1 MRIALLTDGISP
13 YVIGGMQRHSFYLAK
28 YFAKNKVYVDLF
40 HFNQSSL
47 NIEQLDCF
55 EEEEKKYINS
65 FVIPFP
71 KPGRLPGHYIY
82 ESYIYSKKIF
92 DIIKTTLNQYD
103 FIYAKG
109 FSGWKLIQEKN
120 KGLQCPPIGTNFHGY
135 EMFQEPANKISSKS
149 KKIII
154 NYFTQKILDNSDY
167 VFSYG
172 GKITDILIEVAN
184 VSKKKIIEI
193 PSAIENKWLLNEVKQ
208 KNPIPNFLF
217 IGRFDERKGLKELN
231 SVLNDLLK
239 NNELE
244 FKFQFIG
251 PIINEVKIIHN
262 KIEYLGEI
270 RDDSNMKKHLE
281 KADVIV
287 CPSYSEGMP
296 NVIMEAMANKM
307 AVIASGVGAVNL
319 LVNEQ
324 NGILIFPRNTNELKA
339 AFLLYL
345 KLDKVKLFEQ
355 QNNSYEI
362 IKTKFLWDEIILTTI
377 SKIKKV
383 SENIK

>member
-47 NIEQLDCF
+47 NIELLECF

-109 FSGWKLIQEKN
+109 FSGWKLIKEKK
-120 KGLQCPPIGTNFHGY
+120 KGLKCPPIGTNFHGY
-135 EMFQEPANKISSKS
+135 EMFQEPANKISSKW
-149 KKIII
+149 KKNIL
-154 NYFTQKILDNSDY
+154 NYFTQKILDNSNY

-172 GKITDILIEVAN
+172 SKITELLIQEVHIPEN
-184 VSKKKIIEI
+184 KIIEI
-193 PSAIENKWLLNEVKQ
+193 PSAIEDKWLLNEVKQ
-208 KNPIPNFLF
+208 TNPIINFLF
-217 IGRFDERKGLKELN
+217 IGRYDERKGLKELN

-251 PIINEVKIIHN
+251 PIINEAKIIHN

-270 RDDSNMKKHLE
+270 RDDANMKKHLE

-296 NVIMEAMANKM
+296 NVIIEAMANKM
-307 AVIASGVGAVNL
+307 AVIASDVGAVNL

-324 NGILIFPRNTNELKA
+324 NGLLISPKNTIELKSA
-339 AFLLYL
+339 ILLYL
-345 KLDKVKLFEQ
+345 KLDKVKLSEQ

-377 SKIKKV
+377 SKIKKISDKV
-383 SENIK
+383 

>member
-1 MRIALLTDGISP
+1 
-13 YVIGGMQRHSFYLAK
+13 
-28 YFAKNKVYVDLF
+28 
-40 HFNQSSL
+40 
-47 NIEQLDCF
+47 
-55 EEEEKKYINS
+55 
-65 FVIPFP
+65 
-71 KPGRLPGHYIY
+71 
-82 ESYIYSKKIF
+82 
-92 DIIKTTLNQYD
+92 
-103 FIYAKG
+103 
-109 FSGWKLIQEKN
+109 
-120 KGLQCPPIGTNFHGY
+120 
-135 EMFQEPANKISSKS
+135 MFQEPANKISSKS

>member
-172 GKITDILIEVAN
+172 GMITDILIEVAN

-231 SVLNDLLK
+231 SVLSNLLK
-239 NNELE
+239 NKELE

-251 PIINEVKIIHN
+251 PIINEAKIFHA

-270 RDDSNMKKHLE
+270 RDDSNIKKNLE
-281 KADVIV
+281 KSDVIV

-307 AVIASGVGAVNL
+307 AVIASDVGAVNL

-324 NGILIFPRNTNELKA
+324 NGVLISPKKTDELKA
-339 AFLLYL
+339 AILHYI

>member
-47 NIEQLDCF
+47 NIELLECF
-55 EEEEKKYINS
+55 TEEEKKYINS

-71 KPGRLPGHYIY
+71 KSGRLPGHYIY
-82 ESYIYSKKIF
+82 ESSIYSKRIF
-92 DIIKTTLNQYD
+92 EIIKTTLNEYD

-120 KGLQCPPIGTNFHGY
+120 KGLKCPPIGTNFHGY
-135 EMFQEPANKISSKS
+135 EMFQEPANKISSKW
-149 KKIII
+149 KKKLI

-172 GKITDILIEVAN
+172 SKITDILIEVAN
-184 VSKKKIIEI
+184 VPINKIIEI
-193 PSAIENKWLLNEVKQ
+193 PSAIEDKWLLNGIKQ
-208 KNPIPNFLF
+208 KNPTTNFLF

-251 PIINEVKIIHN
+251 PIINEVRITHN

-270 RDDSNMKKHLE
+270 RVDANMKKHLE
-281 KADVIV
+281 MADVIV

-296 NVIMEAMANKM
+296 NVIIEAMANKM
-307 AVIASGVGAVNL
+307 AVIATDVGAVNL

-324 NGILIFPRNTNELKA
+324 NGILISPKNTDELKA
-339 AFLLYL
+339 AILHYI

-362 IKTKFLWDEIILTTI
+362 IKKKFLWDEIILTTI

>member
-28 YFAKNKVYVDLF
+28 YFAKNKIYVDLF

-47 NIEQLDCF
+47 NIELLECF
-55 EEEEKKYINS
+55 NDDEKKYINS

-71 KPGRLPGHYIY
+71 KLGKLPGHYIR
-82 ESYIYSKKIF
+82 ESKKYSEIIF
-92 DIIKTTLNQYD
+92 KIIKPKLNTYD
-103 FIYAKG
+103 FIYTKG
-109 FSGWKLIQEKN
+109 FSGWKLILEKN
-120 KGLQCPPIGTNFHGY
+120 KGLKCPPIGINFHGY
-135 EMFQEPANKISSKS
+135 EMFQEPDNRLASKWKKRFMNFFA
-149 KKIII
+149 KKIID
-154 NYFTQKILDNSDY
+154 KSDY

-172 GKITDILIEVAN
+172 SKITDILIEEAYVPKN
-184 VSKKKIIEI
+184 KIIEI
-193 PSAIENKWLLNEVKQ
+193 PSAIEDKWLLKREKQ
-208 KNPIPNFLF
+208 PNPIINFLF

-239 NNELE
+239 NKELE

-251 PIINEVKIIHN
+251 PIINDAKIIHN
-262 KIEYLGEI
+262 KIEYIGEI
-270 RDDSNMKKHLE
+270 RDDTNMKKHLE

-296 NVIMEAMANKM
+296 NVIIEAMANKM
-307 AVIASGVGAVNL
+307 AVIASDVGAVNL

-324 NGILIFPRNTNELKA
+324 NGILISPRNTIELKSA
-339 AFLLYL
+339 ILQYI
-345 KLDKVKLFEQ
+345 KLNKEKLEEQ

-362 IKTKFLWDEIILTTI
+362 IKNNFLWDEIILTTLT
-377 SKIKKV
+377 KIKKV
-383 SENIK
+383 SERLK

>member
-40 HFNQSSL
+40 QFNQSSL
-47 NIEQLDCF
+47 NIEILECF

-172 GKITDILIEVAN
+172 GMITDILIEVAN

-231 SVLNDLLK
+231 SVLSNLLK
-239 NNELE
+239 NKELE

-251 PIINEVKIIHN
+251 PIINEAKIFHA

-270 RDDSNMKKHLE
+270 RDDSNIKKNLE
-281 KADVIV
+281 KSDVIV

-307 AVIASGVGAVNL
+307 AVIASDVGAVNL

-324 NGILIFPRNTNELKA
+324 NGLLISPKNTIELKSA
-339 AFLLYL
+339 ILLYL
-345 KLDKVKLFEQ
+345 KLDKVKLSEQ

-377 SKIKKV
+377 SKIKKISDKV
-383 SENIK
+383 

>member
-65 FVIPFP
+65 FVILFP

>member
-1 MRIALLTDGISP
+1 MKIALITDGISP

-28 YFAKNKVYVDLF
+28 YFAKNKVHVDLF

-47 NIEQLDCF
+47 NIGLLDCF
-55 EEEEKKYINS
+55 TEEEKKYIKS

-71 KPGRLPGHYIY
+71 KLGKLPGHYIR
-82 ESYIYSKKIF
+82 ESKKYSEIIF
-92 DIIKTTLNQYD
+92 EIIKPKLKTYD
-103 FIYAKG
+103 FIYSKG
-109 FSGWKLIQEKN
+109 FSGWKLILEKN
-120 KGLQCPPIGTNFHGY
+120 KGLKCPPIGINFHGY
-135 EMFQEPANKISSKS
+135 EMFQEPDNRLSSKLKKKFMNFFA
-149 KKIII
+149 KKIIE
-154 NYFTQKILDNSDY
+154 KSDY

-172 GKITDILIEVAN
+172 SKITELLIQEVHIPEN
-184 VSKKKIIEI
+184 KIIEI
-193 PSAIENKWLLNEVKQ
+193 PSAIEDKWLLNGIKQ
-208 KNPIPNFLF
+208 TNPIINFLF
-217 IGRFDERKGLKELN
+217 IGRYDERKGLKELN

-251 PIINEVKIIHN
+251 PIINEAKIIHN

-270 RDDSNMKKHLE
+270 RDDANMKKHLE

-296 NVIMEAMANKM
+296 NVIIEAMANKM
-307 AVIASGVGAVNL
+307 AVIASDVGAVNL

-324 NGILIFPRNTNELKA
+324 NGLLISPKNTIELKSA
-339 AFLLYL
+339 ILHYI
-345 KLDKVKLFEQ
+345 KLDNGKLVEQ

-362 IKTKFLWDEIILTTI
+362 IKNKFLWDEIIVTTLTQ
-377 SKIKKV
+377 IKKV
-383 SENIK
+383 SENI